1 MEKVDGGHTSGT
13 VPTAARELRV
23 LAGPG
28 TPRQPSRPVSRPVHV
43 PLDRLAPADSPRLD
57 GANPEYVRLLAEF
70 DGDLPPILVHRTHMR
85 VIDGMHRLHAA
96 ALRGQRT
103 IDVHFFD
110 GTEEQ
115 AFVESVRA
123 NVGHGLPLSLADRTT
138 AARRIINSFGS
149 WSDRVI
155 AEITGLA
162 PVTVGTIRRSLTTV
176 EQPASRI
183 GRDGRARP
191 VDSNQGRRIAA
202 EIIRRDPQTSLRE
215 AARQAGISPA
225 TVRDVRARLDRG
237 EDPTVDARRPAVV
250 DGQVTRTIRRVSAN
264 IDDLLRSL
272 QQDPSLRFTDSG
284 RQFLR
289 WLSLRVVSA
298 PEWHQ
303 VPAALPPHCT
313 YSVARLARQCSEGWL
328 AFAELLEQE
337 AKRSA

>member
-1 MEKVDGGHTSGT
+1 MGKVAGSDRSGA
-13 VPTAARELRV
+13 VPTLPRELRV
-23 LAGPG
+23 LAAPDR
-28 TPRQPSRPVSRPVHV
+28 PQPPTRPVHV
-43 PLDRLAPADSPRLD
+43 PLDQLVPADSPRLA
-57 GANPEYVRLLAEF
+57 GADPAYVRLLAEIETR
-70 DGDLPPILVHRTHMR
+70 LPPILVHRTHMR
-85 VIDGMHRLHAA
+85 VIDGVHRLHAA
-96 ALRGQRT
+96 MLRGQRT

-123 NVGHGLPLSLADRTT
+123 NTGHGLPLSLADRTA
-138 AARRIINSFGS
+138 AARRIIRSFSS
-149 WSDRVI
+149 WSDRTI

-162 PVTVGTIRRSLTTV
+162 PVTVGTIRRSLPTV
-176 EQPASRI
+176 PAPASRI

-191 VDSNQGRRIAA
+191 VDRNQGRRIAA
-202 EIIRRDPQTSLRE
+202 EIIRRDPQASLRE
-215 AARQAGISPA
+215 TARRAGISPA

-237 EDPTVDARRPAVV
+237 EDPTLDVRRPAAV
-250 DGQVTRTIRRVSAN
+250 DGQVTRTIGRVGAN

-289 WLSLRVVSA
+289 WLSLRVVNA

-313 YSVARLARQCSEGWL
+313 YAVARLARQCSEGWL

-337 AKRSA
+337 AEDTA

>member
-1 MEKVDGGHTSGT
+1 MGEVDGSDGSGM
-13 VPTAARELRV
+13 VPTLTRELRV
-23 LAGPG
+23 LAVPG
-28 TPRQPSRPVSRPVHV
+28 RPRQSPRPVHV

-57 GANPEYVRLLAEF
+57 GSDSAYVRLLAEI
-70 DGDLPPILVHRTHMR
+70 DGRLPPILVHRTHMR

-123 NVGHGLPLSLADRTT
+123 NAGHGLPLSLADRTA
-138 AARRIINSFGS
+138 AARRIISAFGS
-149 WSDRVI
+149 WSDRTI
-155 AEITGLA
+155 AEVTGLA

-176 EQPASRI
+176 EQPPFRI

-191 VDSNQGRRIAA
+191 VDSNHGRRIAA

-215 AARQAGISPA
+215 TARRAGISPA

-237 EDPTVDARRPAVV
+237 ENPTLEVRRSAAV
-250 DGQVTRTIRRVSAN
+250 DGQVTRTIRRVGAN
-264 IDDLLRSL
+264 IDDLLRGL

-289 WLSLRVVSA
+289 WLNLRVVNA

-337 AKRSA
+337 AKDTA